1 MENTYSAEGAEDKK
15 RKVMKTELSKKEKAI
30 MRQLIEKGVQ
40 AEFTI
45 ALQEAANIIE
55 QWKQNQKSTREA
67 YHELYSSLLQN
78 NKFIA
83 RRYDGISG
91 SRYLSTVIAIC
102 GDKQIN
108 EEDLKEL
115 REDLREYILKGAAI

>member
-1 MENTYSAEGAEDKK
+1 
-15 RKVMKTELSKKEKAI
+15 MKTELSKKEKAI
-30 MRQLIEKGVQ
+30 MRELIEKGVQ

-55 QWKQNQKSTREA
+55 QWKQNKKTTREA
-67 YHELYSSLLQN
+67 YHELYSSLQQN

-91 SRYLSTVIAIC
+91 SRYLPTVIAIF

-115 REDLREYILKGAAI
+115 REDLREYFEGSCDLASCKGFNKKISSLFN